1 MADKKYL
8 AVINNGTED
17 LYLQD
22 LEAQASIEE
31 IKETIKNGSSYIG
44 KFVSAVVDGETVTTL
59 NDGDAP
65 TSITTTKGTY
75 VPGTP
80 ADGQTQLN
88 NGDYTIVAGASGDPS
103 LEFMWD
109 GDAFSEFGS
118 TSVLKGLA
126 FKDSASGSYT
136 PAGTNAASAVTLSG
150 EAKSKMVTTSVYGV
164 GGEETVHDTPTL
176 NTTDITGVNG
186 STTTHDTPTLNT
198 TDIVGIDGS
207 TTTHDTPTLNTTN
220 ITGVEG
226 STTTHDTPTLNT
238 TDIIGINGSTTTH
251 DTPTLNTTNVKEVD
265 TFSQGTL
272 PSMSYDATNKK
283 LTFNPGVLASL
294 STKNTAVG
302 TSLTAGSE
310 VAVPVAAAAATAVG
324 TSLTAGAAVTVPV
337 AAAAATAVGTS
348 LTAGSEVTVPVAAA
362 AATAV
367 GISLTAGTAKTVA
380 TKASAATTVATG
392 ALDAEGAGA
401 EVVTQSNN
409 AGTAAAQTFSGTAAT
424 ITVE

>member
-1 MADKKYL
+1 MAKKYL

-31 IKETIKNGSSYIG
+31 IKETIKNGSSFIG
-44 KFVSAVVDGETVTTL
+44 KFVSAVVGGETVTTL

-80 ADGQTQLN
+80 AEGQTQLN
-88 NGDYTIVAGASGDPS
+88 NGDYTIIAGTGGAAS

-109 GDAFSEFGS
+109 GNAFSEFGS

-136 PAGTNAASAVTLSG
+136 PAGSNAASAVSLSG

-164 GGEETVHDTPTL
+164 AGEETLHDTPTL
-176 NTTDITGVNG
+176 NTTN
-186 STTTHDTPTLNT
+186 
-198 TDIVGIDGS
+198 IVGVDGS
-207 TTTHDTPTLNTTN
+207 VTTHDTPTLNTTN
-220 ITGVEG
+220 IVGVDG
-226 STTTHDTPTLNT
+226 SV
-238 TDIIGINGSTTTH
+238 TTH

-272 PSMSYDATNKK
+272 PSMTYDETNKK
-283 LTFNPGVLASL
+283 LTFNAGALASL
-294 STKNTAVG
+294 ATKN
-302 TSLTAGSE
+302 
-310 VAVPVAAAAATAVG
+310 TAVG

-348 LTAGSEVTVPVAAA
+348 LTAGAAVTVPVAAD

-380 TKASAATTVATG
+380 TKAAAATTVATG

-409 AGTAAAQTFSGTAAT
+409 AGTAAAQVFSGTAAT
-424 ITVE
+424 ITVQ